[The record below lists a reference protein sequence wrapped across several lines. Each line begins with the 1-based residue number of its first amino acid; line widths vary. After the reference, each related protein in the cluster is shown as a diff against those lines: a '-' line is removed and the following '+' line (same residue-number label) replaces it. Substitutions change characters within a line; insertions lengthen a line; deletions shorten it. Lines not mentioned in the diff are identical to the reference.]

1 MRRNTFLI
9 MKQKLQ
15 LLPHFLRDDRLFML
29 LQYFVSLSYVVLEF
43 FFFFLKL
50 LAESR
55 MATLKSKFK

>member
-29 LQYFVSLSYVVLEF
+29 LQYFASLSYVVLEF
-43 FFFFLKL
+43 LFFLKVIGRVKNGNF
-50 LAESR
+50 EI
-55 MATLKSKFK
+55 KI

>member
-43 FFFFLKL
+43 LFFFKVIGRVKNGNFEIKI
-50 LAESR
+50 
-55 MATLKSKFK
+55 